1 MTINFVKPTALVIGL
16 TGGIGSGKTAVSNA
30 LGQLGATVIDTD
42 VIAHNLTAQQGR
54 AMPGI
59 IEAFGSK
66 AANPDG
72 SMNRDYIRSLVFKS
86 PSQRKRLEQIL
97 HPAIREAVQN
107 TLNQGTPMY
116 FLVVVPL
123 LFEKGG
129 WGELMDAIV
138 VVDCPTETQIQRVMS
153 RNGWPKSQIQA
164 VIDNQATRETR
175 LAGADFVIH
184 NDGDLTRLE
193 QSSRELH
200 QKIIKMN
207 KK

>member
-1 MTINFVKPTALVIGL
+1 MSFVKPTSLVIGL

-42 VIAHNLTAQQGR
+42 VIAHNLTAAQGR

-59 IEAFGSK
+59 IDAFGSQ

-72 SMNRDYIRSLVFKS
+72 SMNRDYIRDLVFNS
-86 PSQRKRLEQIL
+86 PEQRQRLEQIL
-97 HPAIREAVQN
+97 HPAIRDAVQD
-107 TLNQGTPMY
+107 TLNQGTAMY

-153 RNGWPKSQIQA
+153 RNGWPESQILA
-164 VIDNQATRETR
+164 VMNNQATRETR
-175 LAGADFVIH
+175 LAGADFVIL
-184 NDGDLTRLE
+184 NDGDLPQL
-193 QSSRELH
+193 QQASRELH